1 MTKLDR
7 YLAGRLLSSFLKT
20 SLALVLLF
28 IVIDVV
34 THQRSR
40 IIEYDVPA
48 PIVIEYYL
56 YMIPVILN
64 NYQLAPLSLLV
75 AGLLV
80 FGNFVQRSEYTAA
93 LAGGIGLKRLLLMPV
108 LMALAGRAVLFAVNN
123 TIGAYAVEGTIEIDD
138 THFGK
143 AQRGDHDDEKGI
155 FWPGLEHDWKCDVRT
170 FDRKTLTGENI
181 FLYAI
186 QEGRHEQIQADR
198 LVWDAEQEAW
208 FLEEGTWSIFDEAR
222 DNVAQTR
229 SFRVARAPFEA
240 SPDYLLTA
248 EVNTDTRS
256 IMELANLHDKHAA
269 QGYTARRLY
278 LDMQTKIVNPLLC
291 VLFMVLSVPFSVRL
305 GRGNLS
311 VGLSV
316 AIMLGVG
323 YIILAG
329 VSQGMGYSGQISPG
343 VAAWLPFGAYFIG
356 CMALIS
362 RTPT

>member
-7 YLAGRLLSSFLKT
+7 YLAGRLLSTFLKT
-20 SLALVLLF
+20 TLALVLLF

-40 IIEYDVPA
+40 ILEYDVPA

-93 LAGGIGLKRLLLMPV
+93 LAGGIGLRRLLVVPV
-108 LMALAGRAVLFAVNN
+108 VMAFMVSALLFAVNN
-123 TIGAYAVEGTIEIDD
+123 TIGAYAAERTIEIDD
-138 THFGK
+138 DYFGQ
-143 AQRGDHDDEKGI
+143 AQGDDESGI
-155 FWPGLEHDWKCDVRT
+155 FWPGLEKGWKCDVRH
-170 FDRKTLTGENI
+170 FDRKTLRGENI

-186 QEGRHEQIQADR
+186 QNGRHEQIQAER
-198 LVWDAEQEAW
+198 LYWDEQQEAW
-208 FLEEGTWSIFDEAR
+208 FLEDGTWSIFDEAR
-222 DNVAQTR
+222 DNLAQTR
-229 SFRVARAPFEA
+229 SFTLERAPFEG

-256 IMELANLHDKHAA
+256 IVELANLHDKHAA

-343 VAAWLPFGAYFIG
+343 LAAWLPFGAYFIG